1 MTADL
6 LPFGP
11 WVLIQLV
18 IALIGVI
25 TIGRLAIILLGIVQD
40 LIAAVIETVLTPIHV
55 IRRRNDAGQD
65 GAADN
70 AANRARHDDRDG
82 DDNAVVADGGAHEP
96 PPNVLWPPENAF
108 EEDEP

>member
-1 MTADL
+1 MADPL
-6 LPFGP
+6 LFGP

-25 TIGRLAIILLGIVQD
+25 TIGRLAIILLGILQD

-65 GAADN
+65 GAAAN
-70 AANRARHDDRDG
+70 AANRARHDNRNG
-82 DDNAVVADGGAHEP
+82 NGNAVVADGGAHEP